1 MSKTRRLT
9 TFLVPWR
16 VWTFDPWLCRLDLG
30 SSARAMLASPPNPA
44 ESAVATIVTFG
55 SAEGPLKQLGCQ
67 WTYLIRWG
75 RHPIN
80 LSLKTSISKQEAAEI
95 WSMSIWFENKA
106 SFFMALQV
114 FHRWC
119 LKRSTNTEKNMK
131 KHSPHQPQ
139 VDVEDLGPVAPKP
152 LQIGKHILFSYI
164 AENLHC
170 WCLQHIAILLCK
182 KQVWNCR
189 VHHYSF
195 LLHELISPNERNV
208 CRKWTILPR
217 VFTTSN
223 IRVVTCELGLGRPV
237 GCQKKTSLAT
247 GWGSLVHSSYPNSPS
262 QIFKMGHQ

>member
-1 MSKTRRLT
+1 
-9 TFLVPWR
+9 
-16 VWTFDPWLCRLDLG
+16 
-30 SSARAMLASPPNPA
+30 
-44 ESAVATIVTFG
+44 
-55 SAEGPLKQLGCQ
+55 
-67 WTYLIRWG
+67 
-75 RHPIN
+75 
-80 LSLKTSISKQEAAEI
+80 
-95 WSMSIWFENKA
+95 
-106 SFFMALQV
+106 
-114 FHRWC
+114 
-119 LKRSTNTEKNMK
+119 MK

-217 VFTTSN
+217 AFTTSN
-223 IRVVTCELGLGRPV
+223 IRVVTCELGLCCPV
-237 GCQKKTSLAT
+237 GCQKKLAWPLAEVPEFTQVTQTVLHKSSKWVTSR
-247 GWGSLVHSSYPNSPS
+247 SSKSS
-262 QIFKMGHQ
+262 QCHL